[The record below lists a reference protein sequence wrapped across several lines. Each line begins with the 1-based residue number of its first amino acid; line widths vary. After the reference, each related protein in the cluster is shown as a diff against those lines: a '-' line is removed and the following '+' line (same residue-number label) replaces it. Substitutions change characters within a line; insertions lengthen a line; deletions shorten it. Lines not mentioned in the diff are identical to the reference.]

1 MGLSLLYFCF
11 MAKAKRYV
19 ALDENETETLQ
30 AGYRHHGQYQFR
42 NRCQCLLLSAAGHDM
57 GQLSG
62 IFQVSRLTIAAWLNR
77 WEQHGLAGLSNA
89 KGQGRQ
95 PILSAQDA
103 EQVKA
108 QVRQN
113 RQQLKQATSRLKQEL
128 AKDFSPKT
136 LKRFLKSLVA
146 AGGGSATR

>member
-1 MGLSLLYFCF
+1 M
-11 MAKAKRYV
+11 AKRYV
-19 ALDENETETLQ
+19 LLDTHEQETLR

-62 IFQVSRLTIAAWLNR
+62 IFQVSRLTIATWLNR
-77 WEQHGLAGLSNA
+77 WEQNGLAGLCNA
-89 KGQGRQ
+89 KGQGRK

-103 EQVKA
+103 AQVQA
-108 QVRQN
+108 QVREN
-113 RQQLKQATSRLKQEL
+113 RQQLKQATSPLKQEL
-128 AKDFSPKT
+128 AKEFSTKT

-146 AGGGSATR
+146 PGGDSATR